1 MAAATAL
8 DDAAAA
14 AAAVTPDLASVVDL
28 DSNSDD
34 DFFSADD
41 VRRDLDDVFDDL
53 AAAADEF
60 CDAYSAF
67 VASADANKRVGGGG
81 GWLAGLS
88 PLSGAS
94 CCCGGEGSLLE
105 GSPDSV
111 VTTDGGGLLAGEEA
125 VSAVVAELERYL
137 MEDDDGD
144 GGDVEGVL
152 CRAADGDGDR
162 VAVEE
167 HICVDDF
174 FGDLLLS
181 GSDFNN
187 AGIVTAAAGAL
198 PREGVE
204 DNDDGGGGDG
214 RVVEEHI
221 CVDDFFG
228 DLPAG
233 SSDFDNGVVG
243 TASSSSGA
251 GALRDGVEDSDDGGD
266 VLAAREDEPASRKR
280 ARYG

>member
-8 DDAAAA
+8 DDVAAAAA

-28 DSNSDD
+28 DSNIDD

-67 VASADANKRVGGGG
+67 VANADANKRVGGGGGGG

-233 SSDFDNGVVG
+233 SSDFD
-243 TASSSSGA
+243 
-251 GALRDGVEDSDDGGD
+251 GGD